1 MHKGN
6 FWLLSSRICMH
17 GHLAIPRVTAHV
29 SSRAGRMILISCRSV
44 PEEALAS
51 VHPQALNVALSF
63 PLLELMYFIHGI
75 HQYHCRKALEI
86 PGFTFLLKMV
96 LLTVELM
103 RKQKSNERTKTDNSR
118 HHSLLLQLHATRLGC
133 EPDDI
138 CDFGLQAC
146 DTQPNTVADPMK
158 EFIFSGKLNLIMIMT
173 LYLVAA
179 LEAQRYMRIHFTHHE
194 IRFDRAL
201 EKRKNVDKYA
211 EKEKAKTRRKMHEFE
226 NPLEAD
232 EFQICQRCS
241 M

>member
-1 MHKGN
+1 MHAWPPCNTQSHCTRIIPSWKNDTDLLQVCTRRSSGIGSPSSLECGT
-6 FWLLSSRICMH
+6 FIPTIGAYVFHSWYSSVPLSESSVLYASVTYDRVKSSVLESFALSS
-17 GHLAIPRVTAHV
+17 GLNFN
-29 SSRAGRMILISCRSV
+29 GDSV
-44 PEEALAS
+44 P
-51 VHPQALNVALSF
+51 N
-63 PLLELMYFIHGI
+63 
-75 HQYHCRKALEI
+75 KLEI

-138 CDFGLQAC
+138 CDFGLQA
-146 DTQPNTVADPMK
+146 
-158 EFIFSGKLNLIMIMT
+158 S
-173 LYLVAA
+173 

-211 EKEKAKTRRKMHEFE
+211 EKEKSQDKKEDA
-226 NPLEAD
+226 
-232 EFQICQRCS
+232 
-241 M
+241 

>member
-1 MHKGN
+1 MATQLQNMHAWPPCNTQSHCTRIIPSWKNDTDLLQVCTRRSSGIGSPSSLECGT
-6 FWLLSSRICMH
+6 FIPTIGAYVFHSWYSSVPLSESSVLYASVTYDRVKSSVLESFALSS
-17 GHLAIPRVTAHV
+17 GLNFN
-29 SSRAGRMILISCRSV
+29 GDSV
-44 PEEALAS
+44 P
-51 VHPQALNVALSF
+51 N
-63 PLLELMYFIHGI
+63 
-75 HQYHCRKALEI
+75 KLEI

-173 LYLVAA
+173 LFS
-179 LEAQRYMRIHFTHHE
+179 Q
-194 IRFDRAL
+194 
-201 EKRKNVDKYA
+201 
-211 EKEKAKTRRKMHEFE
+211 
-226 NPLEAD
+226 
-232 EFQICQRCS
+232 
-241 M
+241 